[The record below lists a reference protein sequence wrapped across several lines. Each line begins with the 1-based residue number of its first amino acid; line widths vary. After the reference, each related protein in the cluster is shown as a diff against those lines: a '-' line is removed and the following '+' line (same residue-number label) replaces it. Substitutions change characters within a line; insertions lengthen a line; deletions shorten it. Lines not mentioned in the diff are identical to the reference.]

1 MLPQT
6 AVHWPSSVEIGA
18 GFGVEQL
25 TFPLNKTSGSV
36 VENSDSPSIIFI
48 RKSIDQEKVRDFR
61 HFKCHKRMIILYF
74 S

>member
-1 MLPQT
+1 MLPRK

-25 TFPLNKTSGSV
+25 TFPLNKTSGRVV

-48 RKSIDQEKVRDFR
+48 RKSIDREKVRDF
-61 HFKCHKRMIILYF
+61 
-74 S
+74 